1 MHRLSHQV
9 SWNITTRGSEPK
21 LAQGG
26 GAQHVNPARSACNPE
41 TCLIQMFHYGLFARQ
56 QVFHRVGKN
65 VHVLGR
71 FGDQLGQRCRCDLDA
86 LNIHNHLRQALLGDA
101 VQNLQIGSQ
110 SRNSIAILSGG
121 CYAFGNGG
129 SGLCTAIMAPASVRT
144 MFGDK
149 RRWRQKKVK
158 HLPGCGSYR
167 FLWRKCRLTRLTLG
181 QKMIRDLV
189 RVLDPEFSS
198 WSLIPA
204 NLGRCF
210 HAISAR

>member
-56 QVFHRVGKN
+56 QVFHRFGKN

-121 CYAFGNGG
+121 DVTPSGMEVRACAPQLWHRQVCARCSATRGG
-129 SGLCTAIMAPASVRT
+129 GGRRRSNTCLAADRIDSSG
-144 MFGDK
+144 
-149 RRWRQKKVK
+149 
-158 HLPGCGSYR
+158 
-167 FLWRKCRLTRLTLG
+167 
-181 QKMIRDLV
+181 
-189 RVLDPEFSS
+189 E
-198 WSLIPA
+198 
-204 NLGRCF
+204 
-210 HAISAR
+210 SAV